1 MEHWHQCGCAGC
13 SSAHMLLVEQ
23 KEHIR
28 ATPSTLVLQEYDLY
42 LLSQWLKPI
51 SSVIP
56 PVSARV
62 EPVVRWVVR
71 DVDLGWKHMVCNA

>member
-1 MEHWHQCGCAGC
+1 
-13 SSAHMLLVEQ
+13 MLSVEQ

-28 ATPSTLVLQEYDLY
+28 PTPSILVLQEYDLY
-42 LLSQWLKPI
+42 LLSQWLKLI

-62 EPVVRWVVR
+62 KSVLWWAAR
-71 DVDLGWKHMVCNA
+71 DVDSG

>member
-1 MEHWHQCGCAGC
+1 MVSACCAGGP
-13 SSAHMLLVEQ
+13 SAHMFLVEQ

-42 LLSQWLKPI
+42 FLSQCLKLI
-51 SSVIP
+51 SSVMP

-62 EPVVRWVVR
+62 ESVVRWVAR
-71 DVDLGWKHMVCNA
+71 YMDSG